1 MILIWKREM
10 QGYLYTPVMY
20 IFLIVYLSLSSVFF
34 IVGNLAARSGDMLS
48 LISNM
53 SYLWM
58 LLTPVLTMRLLSAG
72 EAGGDQLVYLY
83 AQSMT
88 GVVLG
93 KYLAS
98 LTILMAAILL
108 SLMYPAIVAAC
119 GTLYWQETLA
129 GYLGFMLLGAAFL
142 AVDLLVASLTR
153 TPVIALVAGFG
164 VNLFIWL
171 SDLLL
176 KAVSI
181 PLLSSAA
188 GAMSLY
194 RRLTPFLSGRIGLG
208 DVVFNLSFIGLMLFF
223 CVRVLELRRWK
234 GGL

>member
-34 IVGNLAARSGDMLS
+34 VIGNLAARSGDMLS

-58 LLTPVLTMRLLSAG
+58 LLTPVLTMRLMTAG
-72 EAGGDQLVYLY
+72 ESGGDQLIYNSALPL
-83 AQSMT
+83 T

-98 LTILMAAILL
+98 LTILLAAIML
-108 SLMYPAIVAAC
+108 STLYPIIVALC

-129 GYLGFMLLGAAFL
+129 GYLGFLLLGAAFL
-142 AVDLLVASLTR
+142 AVDLLVASMTR
-153 TPVIALVAGFG
+153 TPVVALVAGFG
-164 VNLFIWL
+164 VNLLIWL

-176 KAVSI
+176 KAVI
-181 PLLSSAA
+181 VPLLSSI
-188 GAMSLY
+188 GSSISLY

-208 DVVFNLSFIGLMLFF
+208 DIVFNLSFIGLMLFL
-223 CVRVLELRRWK
+223 CVRNLELRRWK
-234 GGL
+234 VGL

>member
-34 IVGNLAARSGDMLS
+34 VIGNLAARSGDMLS

-58 LLTPVLTMRLLSAG
+58 LLTPVLTMRLMTAG
-72 EAGGDQLVYLY
+72 ESGGDQLIYNSALPL
-83 AQSMT
+83 T

-98 LTILMAAILL
+98 LTILLAAIML
-108 SLMYPAIVAAC
+108 STLYPIIVALC

-129 GYLGFMLLGAAFL
+129 GYLGFLLLGASFL
-142 AVDLLVASLTR
+142 AVDLLVASMTR
-153 TPVIALVAGFG
+153 TPVVALVAGFG
-164 VNLFIWL
+164 VNLLIWL

-176 KAVSI
+176 KAVI
-181 PLLSSAA
+181 VPLLSSI
-188 GAMSLY
+188 GSSISLY

-208 DVVFNLSFIGLMLFF
+208 DIVFNLSFIGLMLFL
-223 CVRVLELRRWK
+223 CVRNLELRRWK
-234 GGL
+234 VGL

>member
-1 MILIWKREM
+1 MILVWRREM
-10 QGYLYTPVMY
+10 QGYFFTPVMY

-34 IVGNLAARSGDMLS
+34 VIGNLAARSGDL
-48 LISNM
+48 LGLLSNM

-72 EAGGDQLVYLY
+72 NAGGDQLLY
-83 AQSMT
+83 NSALSLPEI
-88 GVVLG
+88 VLG
-93 KYLAS
+93 KYLAAVTV
-98 LTILMAAILL
+98 LLAAVFL
-108 SLMYPAIVAAC
+108 SFLYPAIIAAS
-119 GTLYWQETLA
+119 GTLYWQETA
-129 GYLGFMLLGAAFL
+129 VGYLGFLLLGMAFL

-153 TPVIALVAGFG
+153 TPIIALVAGFG

-176 KAVSI
+176 KAVSV
-181 PLLSSAA
+181 PLLSGVAEQ
-188 GAMSLY
+188 MSLY
-194 RRLTPFLSGRIGLG
+194 RRLMPFLSGRIGLG
-208 DVVFNLSFIGLMLFF
+208 DVVFDLSFTALMLFF